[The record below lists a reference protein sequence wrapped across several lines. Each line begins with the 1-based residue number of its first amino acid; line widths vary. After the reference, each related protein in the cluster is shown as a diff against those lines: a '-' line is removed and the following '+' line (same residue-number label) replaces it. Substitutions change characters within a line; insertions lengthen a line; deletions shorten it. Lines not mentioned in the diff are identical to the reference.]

1 MQLVFA
7 THNAHKLAEVK
18 QLVPAHIELL
28 SLTDIGCTDEI
39 EETGTTLEENAM
51 IKAKYVYDNYGYSC
65 FADDSGL
72 EIDAINGEPGVYS
85 ARYAGPE
92 RDNEA
97 NIRKVWEQLKD
108 KPSTAAQFR
117 TVIAVCMNKK
127 EWLCEGKV
135 RGHMLF
141 EKRGSLGFGYDPIFV
156 PEGYSQTFAELG
168 NEVKNKIS
176 HRAIAT
182 QEFLASLSPM

>member
-135 RGHMLF
+135 RGYMLF

>member
-51 IKAKYVYDNYGYSC
+51 IKAKYVYNNYGYRC

-97 NIRKVWEQLKD
+97 TIRKV
-108 KPSTAAQFR
+108 
-117 TVIAVCMNKK
+117 
-127 EWLCEGKV
+127 
-135 RGHMLF
+135 
-141 EKRGSLGFGYDPIFV
+141 
-156 PEGYSQTFAELG
+156 
-168 NEVKNKIS
+168 
-176 HRAIAT
+176 
-182 QEFLASLSPM
+182 

>member
-7 THNAHKLAEVK
+7 THNAHKLTEVK